1 MARGNLLEGNL
12 YRTILR
18 LSLPIM
24 VNNFIQ
30 TLYNLVDSLWLGRV
44 GSDEL
49 AAVSFVWPINS
60 LFIAVGM
67 GLSIAGISLMSQHLG
82 ADEREEANRYATQ
95 LTAVAVLSG
104 VVFGLIGSALSEPFV
119 RLMGAQGDMM
129 EYSAAYLHIQFL
141 DTPFMFFYYIFNA
154 IMNAQGNTLTPT
166 LISGVSALMNMVL
179 DPLFIFVF
187 HMDVEGAALATVLS
201 KVTMALAGAYVL
213 WRNHGVISLDF
224 HHFRFDKERISRCM
238 KVALPS
244 IIGQSGSS
252 FGFIVLNSFIVSYG
266 TATMAAFG
274 MVNKIFD
281 LVNQPFSSV
290 AGSLTAIV
298 GQNIGANNLQR
309 AKEAFF
315 KVSRIVLIGGSCV
328 ALFLF
333 FFRYPLIDFFLP
345 TKDEPETIRQALE
358 FLQIMAWS
366 APLMGMFFTFQGL
379 FQGSGHTKYSM
390 AMEVGRLWGMRL
402 PMILLFK
409 TFTDI
414 GSLGVWISMTSS
426 NFLICVFAFLM
437 YRYGKWQQPALH
449 HKK

>member
-166 LISGVSALMNMVL
+166 LISGISALMNMVL

-315 KVSRIVLIGGSCV
+315 KVSRIVLIGGSFV

-333 FFRYPLIDFFLP
+333 FFRYLLIDFFLP

>member
-1 MARGNLLEGNL
+1 
-12 YRTILR
+12 
-18 LSLPIM
+18 
-24 VNNFIQ
+24 
-30 TLYNLVDSLWLGRV
+30 
-44 GSDEL
+44 
-49 AAVSFVWPINS
+49 
-60 LFIAVGM
+60 
-67 GLSIAGISLMSQHLG
+67 
-82 ADEREEANRYATQ
+82 
-95 LTAVAVLSG
+95 
-104 VVFGLIGSALSEPFV
+104 
-119 RLMGAQGDMM
+119 MM

-309 AKEAFF
+309 AKEVFF
-315 KVSRIVLIGGSCV
+315 KVSRIVLIGGSFV
-328 ALFLF
+328 ACSSCSSCCF
-333 FFRYPLIDFFLP
+333 FFQSSSCIFNERTTFSCSFCSASSLIPAARFSIDSSFSFCRASSSSSGINSI
-345 TKDEPETIRQALE
+345 TFIR
-358 FLQIMAWS
+358 F
-366 APLMGMFFTFQGL
+366 
-379 FQGSGHTKYSM
+379 
-390 AMEVGRLWGMRL
+390 
-402 PMILLFK
+402 
-409 TFTDI
+409 
-414 GSLGVWISMTSS
+414 
-426 NFLICVFAFLM
+426 
-437 YRYGKWQQPALH
+437 
-449 HKK
+449 

>member
-119 RLMGAQGDMM
+119 RLMGARGDMM

-315 KVSRIVLIGGSCV
+315 KVSRIVLIGGSFV

>member
-309 AKEAFF
+309 AK
-315 KVSRIVLIGGSCV
+315 V
-328 ALFLF
+328 
-333 FFRYPLIDFFLP
+333 
-345 TKDEPETIRQALE
+345 
-358 FLQIMAWS
+358 
-366 APLMGMFFTFQGL
+366 GL
-379 FQGSGHTKYSM
+379 FQGIAHRADRRKLCCAVPVLLPLS
-390 AMEVGRLWGMRL
+390 ADRL
-402 PMILLFK
+402 F
-409 TFTDI
+409 
-414 GSLGVWISMTSS
+414 
-426 NFLICVFAFLM
+426 
-437 YRYGKWQQPALH
+437 PADQG
-449 HKK
+449 

>member
-315 KVSRIVLIGGSCV
+315 KVSRIVLIGGSFV

-333 FFRYPLIDFFLP
+333 FLRYPLIDFFLP